1 MHVCM
6 CVRSGHSGL
15 HTLRTLHTYQS
26 WYELSVSYILGFC
39 RRWQAVLIG
48 MKRELEEK
56 GVLTALEWALTVWQA
71 DKVHTIETNYTRQC
85 MTADIADGK
94 CRSITDM
101 DNWNWNCVGCPEG
114 WGGEVGGWQM
124 QCVYTTVIQCLYF
137 VYARTSLAFGWPP
150 PHLPSTTMFIQL
162 FQQRQIDK
170 LGRKVRHYLLATDT
184 FPSIQLTNFTLP
196 NTI

>member
-1 MHVCM
+1 MTGSFDWNEERARGKGSID
-6 CVRSGHSGL
+6 RSGVSINGLASG
-15 HTLRTLHTYQS
+15 QS
-26 WYELSVSYILGFC
+26 THNRDKLYTPMYDSRY
-39 RRWQAVLIG
+39 RRWQMQKHNGHGQL
-48 MKRELEEK
+48 KLELCWLPG
-56 GVLTALEWALTVWQA
+56 GV
-71 DKVHTIETNYTRQC
+71 
-85 MTADIADGK
+85 
-94 CRSITDM
+94 
-101 DNWNWNCVGCPEG
+101 
-114 WGGEVGGWQM
+114 GGEVGGWQM

>member
-114 WGGEVGGWQM
+114 WGGGGRWM
-124 QCVYTTVIQCLYF
+124 TNAMCVYDSDPMLVFCIRAHESSIRLTPT
-137 VYARTSLAFGWPP
+137 
-150 PHLPSTTMFIQL
+150 PSS
-162 FQQRQIDK
+162 ID
-170 LGRKVRHYLLATDT
+170 VDVHSIVPATPDR
-184 FPSIQLTNFTLP
+184 
-196 NTI
+196 